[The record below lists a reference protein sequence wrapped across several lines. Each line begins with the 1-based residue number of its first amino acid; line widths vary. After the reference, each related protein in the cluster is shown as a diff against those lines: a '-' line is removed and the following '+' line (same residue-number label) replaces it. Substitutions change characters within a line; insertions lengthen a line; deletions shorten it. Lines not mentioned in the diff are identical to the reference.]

1 MCIYKIA
8 WNAYEYL
15 DVFLD
20 FSPLLLLFGGFY
32 AFWMFIWM
40 LVVFILLWYDEF
52 AWDYVRI
59 IIIIFHKNKR
69 YSFIQIDGVH
79 RYNTNPNSLKTKR
92 MNM

>member
-15 DVFLD
+15 DVYLD

-40 LVVFILLWYDEF
+40 LVVFILLVWYDEF
-52 AWDYVRI
+52 A
-59 IIIIFHKNKR
+59 
-69 YSFIQIDGVH
+69 
-79 RYNTNPNSLKTKR
+79 
-92 MNM
+92 

>member
-8 WNAYEYL
+8 WNAYEY
-15 DVFLD
+15 LD

-40 LVVFILLWYDEF
+40 LVVFILLLWYDEF

-59 IIIIFHKNKR
+59 MFFVGLWYK
-69 YSFIQIDGVH
+69 
-79 RYNTNPNSLKTKR
+79 L
-92 MNM
+92 